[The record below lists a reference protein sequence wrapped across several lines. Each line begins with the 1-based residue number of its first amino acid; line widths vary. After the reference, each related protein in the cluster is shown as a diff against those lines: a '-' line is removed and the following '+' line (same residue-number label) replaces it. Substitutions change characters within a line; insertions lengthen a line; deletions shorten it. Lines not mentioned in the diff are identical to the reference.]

1 MIPAPTVAAPTVA
14 AAAAVAPART
24 HAVTA
29 TPSAIIV
36 TVRLVE
42 ASHVVVLAI
51 ITDADAGHCAGR

>member
-1 MIPAPTVAAPTVA
+1 MLPAATVAAVA
-14 AAAAVAPART
+14 VAAAVAPSRT

-42 ASHVVVLAI
+42 ASHVVVPAI